1 MPAIFYDI
9 YTMITCTEAETK
21 FQDVVKGF
29 PPVPEGLFED
39 PQAFERSVKD
49 KIENWRKVKNIKEYV
64 KGLYKEISLTIN
76 TTAAQKL
83 LPNDP
88 YRVELT
94 GYITRVATAN
104 EKVNQCSAKAVADPQ
119 AEFFV
124 PLDWDPNSEN
134 ISITDILT
142 KEELAAQTKFL
153 TSLSA
158 DEFYTLKGWKGSAHA
173 FTRHLVLGD
182 KNYPMSA
189 VEYARAVKGKESV
202 PGYIP
207 TFMANF
213 SRAMFKAP
221 KLTHEINV
229 FRGIQN
235 KAGLNNLGTIPISTS
250 YSKTMALAFS
260 RVFLGEV
267 EKGCCMLKVNV
278 KPGVRIIAIDFLMGE
293 GDSFSAREFEIIIC
307 PPFKALVEDVGDS
320 NSGIKKV
327 TITPVVPRRA
337 GTRRKRG
344 ARKTRKH

>member
-1 MPAIFYDI
+1 M
-9 YTMITCTEAETK
+9 TTCIEAETK

-76 TTAAQKL
+76 TTAAEKL

-104 EKVNQCSAKAVADPQ
+104 EKVNQCTAKAVAKNTQADP
-119 AEFFV
+119 V
-124 PLDWDPNSEN
+124 TIPEN
-134 ISITDILT
+134 DSITEILT
-142 KEELAAQTKFL
+142 KEEVVAQKQFW
-153 TSLSA
+153 TSLSP
-158 DEFYTLKGWKGSAHA
+158 DERHTLMEWKGSAYV

-189 VEYARAVKGKESV
+189 VEYTYGKSKPV

-213 SRAMFKAP
+213 NKVMFKAP

-229 FRGIQN
+229 FRGIDGEV
-235 KAGLNNLGTIPISTS
+235 GLNNLGTIPISTTYKKHVARS
-250 YSKTMALAFS
+250 FMYGDAS
-260 RVFLGEV
+260 
-267 EKGCCMLKVNV
+267 CCMLNINV
-278 KPGVRIIAIDFLMGE
+278 KPGVRIIAIDFLMG
-293 GDSFSAREFEIIIC
+293 GRTMSLRSRSALHLRHWLRMLE
-307 PPFKALVEDVGDS
+307 
-320 NSGIKKV
+320 
-327 TITPVVPRRA
+327 TQRA
-337 GTRRKRG
+337 S
-344 ARKTRKH
+344 

>member
-1 MPAIFYDI
+1 M
-9 YTMITCTEAETK
+9 TTCIEAETK

-49 KIENWRKVKNIKEYV
+49 KIENWRKVENIKEYV

-119 AEFFV
+119 A
-124 PLDWDPNSEN
+124 DPVTNPN
-134 ISITDILT
+134 NYRVTDILT
-142 KEELAAQTKFL
+142 KEELVAQTKFWK
-153 TSLSA
+153 SLSR
-158 DEFYTLKGWKGSAHA
+158 DERNTLMEWKDSAYV
-173 FTRHLVLGD
+173 FTRHVVLGD
-182 KNYPMSA
+182 KDVAQYIYWKRDPI
-189 VEYARAVKGKESV
+189 

-229 FRGIQN
+229 FRGIHN
-235 KAGLNNLGTIPISTS
+235 KDGLNNLGTIPISTS
-250 YSKTMALAFS
+250 YSKNMAVTFS
-260 RVFLGEV
+260 QVDLGED
-267 EKGCCMLKVNV
+267 EKGCCVLKVNV
-278 KPGVRIIAIDFLMGE
+278 KPGVRIIAIDFLMGPE
-293 GDSFSAREFEIIIC
+293 RWSNESEIIIC
-307 PPFKALVEDVGDS
+307 PPFKALVEDVAYS
-320 NSGIKKV
+320 NGGIKKV

>member
-1 MPAIFYDI
+1 M
-9 YTMITCTEAETK
+9 
-21 FQDVVKGF
+21 
-29 PPVPEGLFED
+29 
-39 PQAFERSVKD
+39 
-49 KIENWRKVKNIKEYV
+49 
-64 KGLYKEISLTIN
+64 
-76 TTAAQKL
+76 
-83 LPNDP
+83 
-88 YRVELT
+88 
-94 GYITRVATAN
+94 
-104 EKVNQCSAKAVADPQ
+104 ADPW
-119 AEFFV
+119 AEF
-124 PLDWDPNSEN
+124 PIPDDWDPNSEN
-134 ISITDILT
+134 VSINDILT
-142 KEELAAQTKFL
+142 KEELAAQTKFW

-158 DEFYTLKGWKGSAHA
+158 DEFYTLKEWKVAAHA

-189 VEYARAVKGKESV
+189 VEYALAFKGKESV

-229 FRGIQN
+229 FRGIHN
-235 KAGLNNLGTIPISTS
+235 KDGLNNLGTIPISTS
-250 YSKTMALAFS
+250 YSKNMALAFS
-260 RVFLGEV
+260 HVALGED

-278 KPGVRIIAIDFLMGE
+278 KPGVRIIAIDFLMGV
-293 GDSFSAREFEIIIC
+293 GQRSFSNEFEIIIC

-320 NSGIKKV
+320 NSGVKKV

>member
-1 MPAIFYDI
+1 MS
-9 YTMITCTEAETK
+9 TCVEAETK
-21 FQDVVKGF
+21 FQDAVKGF

-49 KIENWRKVKNIKEYV
+49 KIENWRKMKNIKEYV

-76 TTAAQKL
+76 TTATQKL

-104 EKVNQCSAKAVADPQ
+104 EKVNQCSAKAVAN
-119 AEFFV
+119 
-124 PLDWDPNSEN
+124 PNN
-134 ISITDILT
+134 YRITDILT
-142 KEELAAQTKFL
+142 KEELVAQYRFWK
-153 TSLSA
+153 SLSR
-158 DEFYTLKGWKGSAHA
+158 DERNTLMEWKDSAYV
-173 FTRHLVLGD
+173 FTRHVVLGD
-182 KNYPMSA
+182 KDVAQYIYWKRDPI
-189 VEYARAVKGKESV
+189 

-229 FRGIQN
+229 FRGIHS
-235 KAGLNNLGTIPISTS
+235 KAALNNLGTIPISTTYNKNTARS
-250 YSKTMALAFS
+250 FVS
-260 RVFLGEV
+260 
-267 EKGCCMLKVNV
+267 EKACCMLNVNV
-278 KPGVRIIAIDFLMGE
+278 KPGVRIIAIDFLMRTSYSE
-293 GDSFSAREFEIIIC
+293 YEIIIC

-320 NSGIKKV
+320 NSGVKKV
-327 TITPVVPRRA
+327 TITPIVPHRA